1 MHGRHN
7 ATVTISPRL
16 ALDAGDGVIYGRLC
30 NVLGELGGETP
41 TRYIYGRRGGAN
53 AFVSKRSP
61 AIHIEPCKA
70 CPPDLSPG

>member
-1 MHGRHN
+1 MITKVRERSRH
-7 ATVTISPRL
+7 R
-16 ALDAGDGVIYGRLC
+16 RFC
-30 NVLGELGGETP
+30 NVLGDLVGETP
-41 TRYIYGRRGGAN
+41 TLYIYGLSRGAR